1 MAAQMLHLRLL
12 THAALL
18 SQDLA
23 RSVEQVMAQ
32 RRASMRPGMDV
43 YWYERDTIM
52 VIIVLLGMTIVLQLM
67 AVVLAL
73 RLIRSM
79 AKRTGWGALALAVV
93 LLALQRCLF
102 FLQVTTGEAPL
113 PSLSLTVLSL
123 GIAGC
128 LVVGIAWMV
137 PLFVSLRHAS
147 EAMQI
152 ANEAELQKQRAEYEM
167 VFHAVPVELR
177 FKDAN
182 NRIIRVNDA
191 AAEADGYTV
200 AELEGKS
207 CWDLYPQELAARH
220 YADDLEV
227 IRTGTPKRHFV
238 MPHPTASGSLR
249 WVEVDKLPCQDRDGT
264 ISGVLV
270 VAMDIT

>member
-1 MAAQMLHLRLL
+1 MQP
-12 THAALL
+12 LL

-23 RSVEQVMAQ
+23 RSVEQLMAQ

-73 RLIRSM
+73 RLIRIIT
-79 AKRTGWGALALAVV
+79 KRSGWVWFALAVI

-128 LVVGIAWMV
+128 LVAGIAWLA
-137 PLFVSLRHAS
+137 PLFVSLRHAG
-147 EAMQI
+147 EAMQS
-152 ANEAELQKQRAEYEM
+152 AGEAEIQKQRAEYEM
-167 VFHAVPVELR
+167 IFHAVPVELR
-177 FKDAN
+177 FKDTN
-182 NRIIRVNDA
+182 NRFD
-191 AAEADGYTV
+191 
-200 AELEGKS
+200 
-207 CWDLYPQELAARH
+207 
-220 YADDLEV
+220 
-227 IRTGTPKRHFV
+227 TG
-238 MPHPTASGSLR
+238 
-249 WVEVDKLPCQDRDGT
+249 Q
-264 ISGVLV
+264 
-270 VAMDIT
+270 